1 MTKQIRE
8 TLNQEETIDLREM
21 VIKYLKV
28 WYYFLFCIILSL
40 CITTLYLKFTKPI
53 FSVSTKLL
61 IRDDDNSQF
70 DPANLIEG
78 LELFSVKRNLK
89 NEIVIL
95 NSYSLTNKV
104 IEDLGLGISYYGH
117 KFMQKD
123 ELYKTSPF
131 NVIVNSIHP
140 QIADVDF
147 EIELLS
153 SDSFRLQVKNEHR
166 YAYDVKF
173 DKYNRGVIAETDI
186 DKVYKFNEL
195 IDEEF
200 FSFKLVRITD
210 SLIEKRYLM
219 KRKNYDKYSFKLNYR
234 SKLVRAYI
242 KNINISPI
250 NKETSVLLLSIKSK
264 TPDKNIDF
272 LNKLTEL
279 YIESGLQEKNMIA
292 TNTIRF
298 IGEQLSIITDSL
310 SVTENRIEEFGLENP
325 NIKIADKD
333 YGTFFQS
340 QKNNNELYENS
351 VHLKYYTSLLKN
363 LNNPEKT
370 GGIVSPTSIGI
381 NNLTMDKLI
390 SQLIQLNS
398 EKEKLK
404 EMVTDKSSIYIA
416 ILEQI
421 QFVKQT
427 LVENVEGAIEVIKMK
442 EKNLQE
448 RSNKFTM
455 EIDQLPEAE
464 KKFVIL
470 KRKYELLKDA
480 QTYLKGKKSE
490 AELAKAGTAA
500 DHMVIDEARKDSDLP
515 VSPKKGFS
523 YILALLLGILTP
535 ISIMAIRDFF
545 NDTVKTKLDLQKHT
559 SVPIL
564 GVLGHNDKANSLF
577 VPKNPKSVI
586 AESFRT
592 IRTNLQYI
600 ASEKKQKVIAVTST
614 VGGEGKTFCSMN
626 LASIF
631 ALSGNKTILIG
642 GDLRKPKI
650 KQDFEIKSDI
660 GLSNYLIGKVE
671 KKDVIFKTELQHLN
685 VIPSGPTP
693 PNPAELLE
701 SKKMIELI
709 TMLKKD
715 YDCIVLDTPP
725 IGLVTD
731 GVVLMKNADISLFVV
746 RHNYTKIKSL
756 SIVNNL
762 HHQKIIQNL
771 NIIINDFS
779 YEDNS
784 YGYGYGYGYG
794 TDGYGYY
801 AEDS

>member
-1 MTKQIRE
+1 MTKQISE

-104 IEDLGLGISYYGH
+104 IEDLGLGVSYYGH

-363 LNNPEKT
+363 LKNPEKT

-390 SQLIQLNS
+390 SQLIQLNA

-523 YILALLLGILTP
+523 YILALLLGMLTP

-671 KKDVIFKTELQHLN
+671 KKDIIFKTELQHLN

-701 SKKMIELI
+701 GEKMIELI

-794 TDGYGYY
+794 TNGYGYY
-801 AEDS
+801 EEDS

>member
-709 TMLKKD
+709 TMLKRD

>member
-442 EKNLQE
+442 EKNLQG

>member
-1 MTKQIRE
+1 MTKQISE

-104 IEDLGLGISYYGH
+104 IEDLGLGVSYYGH

-363 LNNPEKT
+363 LKNPEKT

-390 SQLIQLNS
+390 SQLIQLNA

-523 YILALLLGILTP
+523 YILALLLGMLTP

-559 SVPIL
+559 SIPIL

-626 LASIF
+626 LASVF

-671 KKDVIFKTELQHLN
+671 KKDIIFKTELQHLN

-701 SKKMIELI
+701 SEKMIELI

-715 YDCIVLDTPP
+715 YDCIILDTPP

-794 TDGYGYY
+794 TNGYGYY
-801 AEDS
+801 EEDS

>member
-1 MTKQIRE
+1 MTKQISE
-8 TLNQEETIDLREM
+8 TLNKEETIDLREM

>member
-671 KKDVIFKTELQHLN
+671 KKDVIFTTELQHLN

>member
-1 MTKQIRE
+1 MTKQISE

-104 IEDLGLGISYYGH
+104 IEDLGLGVSYYGH

-363 LNNPEKT
+363 LKNPEKT

-390 SQLIQLNS
+390 SQLIQLNA

-523 YILALLLGILTP
+523 YILALLLGMLTP

-559 SVPIL
+559 SIPIL

-626 LASIF
+626 LASVF

-671 KKDVIFKTELQHLN
+671 KKDIIFKTELQHLN

-701 SKKMIELI
+701 GEKMIELI

-794 TDGYGYY
+794 TNGYGYY
-801 AEDS
+801 EEDS

>member
-1 MTKQIRE
+1 MTKQISE

-104 IEDLGLGISYYGH
+104 IEDLGLGVSYYGH

-250 NKETSVLLLSIKSK
+250 NKETSVLLLSIESK

-363 LNNPEKT
+363 LKNPEKT

-390 SQLIQLNS
+390 SQLIQLNA

-559 SVPIL
+559 SIPIL

-671 KKDVIFKTELQHLN
+671 KKDIIFKTELQHLN

-701 SKKMIELI
+701 GEKMIELI

-794 TDGYGYY
+794 TNGYGYY
-801 AEDS
+801 EEDS

>member
-1 MTKQIRE
+1 MTKQISE

-363 LNNPEKT
+363 LKNPEKT

-390 SQLIQLNS
+390 SQLIQLNA

-523 YILALLLGILTP
+523 YILALLLGMLTP

-559 SVPIL
+559 SIPIL

-671 KKDVIFKTELQHLN
+671 KKDIIFKTELQHLN

-701 SKKMIELI
+701 SEKMIELI

-794 TDGYGYY
+794 TNGYGYY
-801 AEDS
+801 EEDS

>member
-1 MTKQIRE
+1 MTKQISE